1 MQDPYIMCWDERKA
15 VEVVYKYVVQSFSDY
30 LVAPMLDTINGF
42 AFHPSLPM
50 AVSSSGHRRFQVPD
64 DEDDN
69 FPLTDDENYVSVWS
83 FSCGS
88 TIETGDIDETLAA

>member
-1 MQDPYIMCWDERKA
+1 MLHDPCKTHISCVGMKG
-15 VEVVYKYVVQSFSDY
+15 KPSKLSTN
-30 LVAPMLDTINGF
+30 TINGF